1 MTHATR
7 ETPCIGVCK
16 MDPRIALC
24 VGCGRTLQEIASWG
38 RMQSA
43 ERRAIMATLDQR
55 MRAAGLTPAEPSQA
69 G

>member
-1 MTHATR
+1 MTDATR

-16 MDPRIALC
+16 MDPHTALC
-24 VGCGRTLQEIASWG
+24 VGCGRALQEIAGWG

-55 MRAAGLTPAEPSQA
+55 MRAAGLTPTEPSQA